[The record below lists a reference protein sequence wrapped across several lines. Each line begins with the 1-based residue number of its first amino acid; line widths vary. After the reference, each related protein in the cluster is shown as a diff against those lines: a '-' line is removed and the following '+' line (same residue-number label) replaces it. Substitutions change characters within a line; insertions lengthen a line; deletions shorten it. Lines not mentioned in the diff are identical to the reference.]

1 MHHEIPSALI
11 WRNQP
16 HRSDRGQEL
25 KQVTPVTLAYAN
37 PDIAKFVTRGVPYD
51 RSGTSIQG
59 RIAKRHQA
67 FSLEKLPSNMR
78 RVMQM
83 TLDGLTVAQMAA
95 QLDTS
100 ENNIH
105 QLRSRGM
112 KKLKEVLGDGLD

>member
-25 KQVTPVTLAYAN
+25 KQVTRVTLAYAN